1 MDNQEKDKRL
11 TIDKD
16 SKIQVVVNRSAGSS
30 NAVEINLARVF
41 HRMKLKKRVFAWVLV
56 LCLTVGLCAPLL
68 LYQFTKPELTV
79 SSVVTLKYEVLT
91 PDEDDPEN
99 EDLAEMKP
107 VTTLTAP
114 DGKDLDLS
122 QVTSAYVLQNALS
135 GVTLSQPV
143 SVSNLRTNIEV
154 QRILSE
160 DSRRMQEVASSMIA
174 DKNSNAYTQLQELEL
189 TYDNQF
195 VVSLTNG
202 FGEPDSR
209 KKIHLTDEELGLLLE
224 QVLGAYN
231 SYLVSAYR
239 GVSLPADEISFI
251 DTQSMDLPES
261 LDLLQTAAENLYDY
275 CDGLPDAMK
284 EYRSSRTGKTVE
296 DWMETLQTLE
306 DVNINY
312 LYAHVLSGGI
322 SRDRDAMLRTY
333 QYKLRTTRNELEE
346 TQQKTAETAALLEN
360 YKNDEILVS
369 MQESEETRSTRAN
382 TNYYNKMVLEQVE
395 NFEQAAKL
403 ETGIADLE
411 NSLAVLTA
419 AEASGDPADAQ
430 AELETA
436 VAAAAAVYGGIREH
450 MTELLGNAEN
460 THYAEYT
467 IAQGK
472 SKSFLAASARN
483 MVLGAVA
490 GILIA
495 CVLWFMSALMP
506 EFQLKKED
514 EAVKEAKRA

>member
-79 SSVVTLKYEVLT
+79 SSVVTLNYEVLT
-91 PDEDDPEN
+91 PDENNPED
-99 EDLAEMKP
+99 EDLAKWKP

-114 DGKDLDLS
+114 DGKELDLS
-122 QVTSAYVLQNALS
+122 QVTSSYVLQNALS
-135 GVTLSQPV
+135 GVTLSRPV
-143 SVSNLRTNIEV
+143 SVSNLRSNLEV
-154 QRILSE
+154 QRILSK
-160 DSRRMQEVASSMIA
+160 DSRRMQEVASSMLA
-174 DKNSNAYTQLQELEL
+174 DKSTNAYTQLQELEL

-209 KKIHLTDEELGLLLE
+209 KKIELTDEELGLLLE

-231 SYLVSAYR
+231 SYLVSSYR
-239 GVSLPADEISFI
+239 DVKLPADEISFI

-261 LDLLQTAAENLYDY
+261 LALLQTAEKNLYDY
-275 CDGLPDAMK
+275 CNELPDAMK

-296 DWMETLQTLE
+296 DWMETLENLA
-306 DVNINY
+306 DINIDY
-312 LYAHVLSGGI
+312 LYAHVLADGI
-322 SRDRDAMLRTY
+322 SRDRDAMLTSYRY
-333 QYKLRTTRNELEE
+333 QLRNARNELGE

-382 TNYYNKMVLEQVE
+382 TAYYNKMVLKQADH
-395 NFEQAAKL
+395 FEEAAEL
-403 ETGIADLE
+403 ETVIADLE
-411 NSLAVLTA
+411 NNLALMTA
-419 AEASGDPADAQ
+419 ADASGDPAAAQ

-436 VAAAAAVYGGIREH
+436 VSAAAAVYSGIREH
-450 MTELLGNAEN
+450 MEELLGNAEN

-495 CVLWFMSALMP
+495 CVLWFMSALIP

-514 EAVKEAKRA
+514 DAVKEAKRA